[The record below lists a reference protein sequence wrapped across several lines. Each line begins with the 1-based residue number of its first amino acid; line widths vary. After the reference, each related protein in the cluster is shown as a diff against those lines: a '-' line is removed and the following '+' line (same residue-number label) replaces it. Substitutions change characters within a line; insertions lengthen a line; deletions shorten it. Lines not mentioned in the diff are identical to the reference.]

1 MPKEIRFSE
10 KTSGLVGYPDGH
22 AEVKV
27 TLPWP
32 LGSTTMRIEAN
43 ELDSAKQFID
53 TAIANRNALG
63 LGPRPAQRRPRG

>member
-1 MPKEIRFSE
+1 MPQEIRFSD

-27 TLPWP
+27 SLPWP

-43 ELDSAKQFID
+43 ELDDAKTFID
-53 TAIANRNALG
+53 TAIRHRNALMKS
-63 LGPRPAQRRPRG
+63 RRAR

>member
-1 MPKEIRFSE
+1 MPQEIRFSD

-27 TLPWP
+27 SLPWP

-43 ELDSAKQFID
+43 ELDDAKTFID
-53 TAIANRNALG
+53 TAIRHRNALMK
-63 LGPRPAQRRPRG
+63 QRRQR

>member
-10 KTSGLVGYPDGH
+10 KTSGLVGYADAH

-32 LGSTTMRIEAN
+32 LGSTTMRIEAH
-43 ELDSAKQFID
+43 ELDAAKHFID
-53 TAIANRNALG
+53 TAIAHRNAVG
-63 LGPRPAQRRPRG
+63 LGPRQPQRRPR

>member
-10 KTSGLVGYPDGH
+10 KTSGLVGYPDAH

-32 LGSTTMRIEAN
+32 LGSTTMRIESH
-43 ELDSAKQFID
+43 ELDAAKQFID
-53 TAIANRNALG
+53 TAIAHRNAVG
-63 LGPRPAQRRPRG
+63 LGPRGQRRPRQ

>member
-1 MPKEIRFSE
+1 MPKEIRFSD
-10 KTSGLVGYPDGH
+10 KTSGLVGYADGH

-43 ELDSAKQFID
+43 ELDAAKQFID
-53 TAIANRNALG
+53 TAIVHRNSVG
-63 LGPRPAQRRPRG
+63 LGPRQAQRRPR